1 MTEPHAMT
9 DEEPD
14 DDRAA
19 PSPRTSAR
27 AARQR
32 VVVYGV
38 LPALAVLTGATAG
51 FLGWK
56 DASHRDADT
65 AGVESVA
72 AARDA
77 AVAILSYRADTVAED
92 LMAARERTTGAFLES
107 YTDLIEDTVIPT
119 AREKQ
124 ISAAARVPAAALMS
138 ADSAHA
144 VVLVFVDQTVT
155 TDGSPPTGTSSSV
168 RVTLDK
174 VGGRWLVSAFDP
186 I

>member
-1 MTEPHAMT
+1 MTE
-9 DEEPD
+9 EKPD
-14 DDRAA
+14 ADDLA
-19 PSPRTSAR
+19 PPGTGAR

-38 LPALAVLTGATAG
+38 LPALAVLLGATAG
-51 FLGWK
+51 FLGWRE
-56 DASHRDADT
+56 ASHRDADT
-65 AGVESVA
+65 AGAESVA

-77 AVAILSYRADTVAED
+77 AVAILSYRADTVEQD

-107 YTDLIEDTVIPT
+107 YTDLVENTVIPT
-119 AREKQ
+119 AREKR

-144 VVLVFVDQTVT
+144 VVLVFVDQTVS
-155 TDGSPPTGTSSSV
+155 TDGSPPTGTVSSV
-168 RVTLDK
+168 RVTLDN